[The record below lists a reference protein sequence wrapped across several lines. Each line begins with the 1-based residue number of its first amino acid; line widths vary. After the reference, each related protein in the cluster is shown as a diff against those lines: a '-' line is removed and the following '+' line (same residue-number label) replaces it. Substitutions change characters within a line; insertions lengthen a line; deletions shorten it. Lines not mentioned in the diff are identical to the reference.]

1 MRAADRANSIGIRNC
16 HWVLMARFAIYTGP
30 PLSGGQ
36 PARNAS
42 VAVSQYQFQ
51 IFDSKMPRYDAKRI
65 EPKWQAYWDQHQ
77 TFLVD
82 AFDSAKPKMYVL
94 DMFPYPSGSGL
105 HVGHPEGYTAT
116 DIICRYNRMR
126 GKQVLHP
133 MGWDA
138 FGLPA
143 EDYAIKTG
151 THPAVTTG
159 RNIETFK
166 RQLKMLGFSYDWS
179 REFATTDP
187 DYYRWT
193 QWIFLQIFDTWY
205 DAQCIWTGPDGV
217 TRTGK
222 GRPISELPIPAEIAA
237 QGDSAVRR
245 YQDKH
250 RLAYLHEAPVNWC
263 PELGTVLANEEI
275 VDGKSERGGHPVER
289 VPLRQWLLRITA
301 YGDRLA
307 EEIEPLNWP
316 ESIKLMQRNWIGRSE
331 GAEVDF
337 FLPPSGSDPVVAYE
351 AWKKNRA
358 DAGYPQDPGD
368 DVLRIYT
375 TRPDTLFGATY
386 MVLSPEHP
394 AVDRLTT
401 AAHRNAVDTYR
412 HQAALKSDLDRTDLA
427 KDKTGVFTG
436 GYAINPV
443 NGQPV
448 PVWIADYVLISYG
461 TGAIMAVPAHDL
473 RDWEFAVKF
482 QIPIIPVV
490 QPPDNYQPS
499 RDELALEFAP
509 EPGHAGP
516 VRPMISEGIAIN
528 SERFNG
534 LPTQDFK
541 SRITAELTAAGLGRQ
556 AINYRLRDWLF
567 SRQRYWGE
575 PFPVWHELDA
585 NGEPTGL
592 MRTDDESS
600 LPVLLP
606 ELAEFKPTGTPDPM
620 LSKAPEDWLY
630 RTTPDGVRLKRETNT
645 MPQWAGSCWYYL
657 RFADPRNA
665 DCFLDR
671 TVERNWLPVDLYV
684 GGAEHAVLH
693 LLYSRFWH
701 KVLFD
706 RGLVSTCEPFQR
718 LVNQGMILGDTDYHV
733 SSETFTAN
741 RTILES
747 LNLNLLRFKED
758 DVEIVALRN
767 PSANPDEF
775 CPLKEEQILKERGKT
790 LLKGTEIELIG
801 RTDKM
806 SKSRKNVVNPDKV
819 VDEYGA
825 DSLRLY
831 EMFMGPLE
839 AVKPWSM
846 KGVEGVSRFLA
857 RVWRMIA
864 DERLE
869 DTIQLNPAIQDVP
882 PTAAQLRVLH
892 QTIKSVT
899 RDIESLGFNTAI
911 SRMMEFVNEFLGLEV
926 RPRAVMD
933 PFVLLLSPFAP
944 HLAEELWELLGHTT
958 TLAYE
963 PWPQHDEQYLVDSEI
978 EIPVQINGKL
988 RGKIKVPTGVDQALL
1003 ESAAKAD
1010 ETISALMDGKTI
1022 VKTIVIPGKMVN
1034 FVVK

>member
-1 MRAADRANSIGIRNC
+1 
-16 HWVLMARFAIYTGP
+16 
-30 PLSGGQ
+30 
-36 PARNAS
+36 
-42 VAVSQYQFQ
+42 
-51 IFDSKMPRYDAKRI
+51 MPRYDAKRI
-65 EPKWQAYWDQHQ
+65 EPKWQAFWDQHQ
-77 TFLVD
+77 TFQVD
-82 AFDSAKPKMYVL
+82 SFDPAMPKLYVL
-94 DMFPYPSGSGL
+94 DMFPYPSGAGL

-116 DIICRYNRMR
+116 DIVCRYSRMK

-151 THPAVTTG
+151 THPAVTTA
-159 RNIETFK
+159 RNIATFK

-193 QWIFLQIFDTWY
+193 QWIFLQLFDTWY
-205 DAQCIWTGPDGV
+205 DSTCTWTGPDGV

-222 GRPISELPIPAEIAA
+222 GRPIAELPIPVDVTT
-237 QGDSAVRR
+237 QGQEAVRR

-250 RLAYLHEAPVNWC
+250 RLAYQHEAPVNWC
-263 PELGTVLANEEI
+263 PDLGTVLANEEVI
-275 VDGKSERGGHPVER
+275 DGKSERGGHPVER

-307 EEIEPLNWP
+307 DELEPLNWP

-337 FLPPSGSDPVVAYE
+337 LISAAGISFESWKAARAPSGFPKE
-351 AWKKNRA
+351 
-358 DAGYPQDPGD
+358 PGGE
-368 DVLRIYT
+368 VLRIYT

-386 MVLSPEHP
+386 MVLAPEHP
-394 AVDRLTT
+394 AVDTLTT
-401 AAHRNAVDTYR
+401 PSQRAAVDAYR
-412 HQAALKSDLDRTDLA
+412 QQATMKSDLDRTDLA
-427 KDKTGVFTG
+427 KDKSGVFTG
-436 GYAINPV
+436 GYAINPI
-443 NGQPV
+443 NGMQV

-482 QIPIIPVV
+482 QIPIVPVV
-490 QPPDNYQPS
+490 QPPAGYEPS
-499 RDELALEFAP
+499 KDELALAIAD
-509 EPGHAGP
+509 AGP
-516 VRPMISEGIAIN
+516 GAPTAPMISEGTAIN
-528 SERFNG
+528 SGRFNG
-534 LPTQDFK
+534 LATQAFK
-541 SRITAELTAAGLGRQ
+541 SQITQELAETGLGRK

-575 PFPVWHELDA
+575 PFPIWHELDA
-585 NGEPTGL
+585 DGQPTGL
-592 MRTDDESS
+592 MRTDAEAS
-600 LPVLLP
+600 LPVRLP
-606 ELAEFKPTGTPDPM
+606 DLAEFKPTGTPDPM
-620 LSKAPEDWLY
+620 LSKAPVDWLY
-630 RTTPDGVRLKRETNT
+630 KTDSDGVRLKRETNT

-657 RFADPRNA
+657 RFADPKNSEQ
-665 DCFLDR
+665 FLSPAI
-671 TVERNWLPVDLYV
+671 EKNWLPVDLYV

-718 LVNQGMILGDTDYHV
+718 LVNQGMILGDTDYHLSV
-733 SSETFTAN
+733 ETFETHQGV
-741 RTILES
+741 IDS
-747 LNLNLLRFKED
+747 LKLVPLRFKED
-758 DVEIVALRN
+758 DVEFVALRN
-767 PSANPDEF
+767 PSTNEDEF
-775 CPLKEEQILKERGKT
+775 CPLKEEQIVKDRGKT
-790 LLKGTEIELIG
+790 FLKGTEIELTG

-846 KGVEGVSRFLA
+846 KGVEGVARFLA

-864 DERLE
+864 DEKSEETIRLS
-869 DTIQLNPAIQDVP
+869 PAVQDVA
-882 PTAAQLRVLH
+882 PTAGQLKVLH
-892 QTIKSVT
+892 HTIKLVT

-911 SRMMEFVNEFLGLEV
+911 SRMMEFVNEFLALEV

-944 HLAEELWELLGHTT
+944 HLAEELWHLLGHAKS
-958 TLAYE
+958 LAYE
-963 PWPQHDEQYLVDSEI
+963 PWPVHDEQYLVETEI
-978 EIPVQINGKL
+978 EIPIQFNGKL
-988 RGKIKVPTGVDQALL
+988 RGKIKVPAGADAATL
-1003 ESAAKAD
+1003 EAAARGD
-1010 ETISALMDGKTI
+1010 TAIASQLDGKSI
-1022 VKTIVIPGKMVN
+1022 VKTVVVPGKMVN